1 MAKLYDEEL
10 IAIIKSSYENGASI
24 SKLSKNHNVPTGT
37 IKTWSSKWGWTKK
50 KPNQTT
56 KPQTTN
62 KKVVE
67 KDTKIKSDILKG
79 KSREEV
85 MKENGISN
93 TTYFR
98 KKNSIRE
105 MVVERNK
112 KILEEASDE
121 LIPYKKDRLL
131 KTKEIKMKLLDE
143 IDEKILKGCD
153 DETLKSLNN
162 RLVLITKA
170 EKELYKELRI
180 KVTYEESQFE
190 KELTEEDLAK
200 ERLEIEKLKQNI
212 TQEKEQVVILNDM
225 EVDDE

>member
-112 KILEEASDE
+112 KIFF
-121 LIPYKKDRLL
+121 
-131 KTKEIKMKLLDE
+131 
-143 IDEKILKGCD
+143 
-153 DETLKSLNN
+153 LKSVDKINFIWYTICVKLNSTMK
-162 RLVLITKA
+162 IEY
-170 EKELYKELRI
+170 EKKI
-180 KVTYEESQFE
+180 
-190 KELTEEDLAK
+190 
-200 ERLEIEKLKQNI
+200 
-212 TQEKEQVVILNDM
+212 
-225 EVDDE
+225 